1 MRVEDHTTDNL
12 LQNWQVQA
20 EAQEIF
26 RAAVL
31 ELDEAGYAITGLNH
45 DSVLLEMEE
54 DEDPAPA
61 AEIMSDA
68 AEELLGIRLRV
79 DAEVM
84 KPKPSPFW
92 TMVITRLTS

>member
-54 DEDPAPA
+54 DEGPRTGCRDH
-61 AEIMSDA
+61 E
-68 AEELLGIRLRV
+68 
-79 DAEVM
+79 
-84 KPKPSPFW
+84 
-92 TMVITRLTS
+92 